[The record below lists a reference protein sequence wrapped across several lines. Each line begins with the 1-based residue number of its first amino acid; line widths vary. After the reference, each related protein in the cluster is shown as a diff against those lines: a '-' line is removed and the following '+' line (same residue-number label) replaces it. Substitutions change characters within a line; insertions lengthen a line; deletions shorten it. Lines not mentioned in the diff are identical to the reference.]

1 MNIVIYA
8 FSNSGAL
15 LSDKIIESFCNENI
29 EAFVPEK
36 YVQSAKYVK
45 LRKDNLYKS
54 VAKSFTEKDCI
65 IFIGAAGIAVRAIAQ
80 NVRSKKT
87 DPAVICVDERGINV
101 ISLLSGHIGR
111 ANELTVKLAS
121 AIGGNP
127 IITTATDVN
136 NKFAVDQW
144 ASSHNLHI
152 TSLKKARDVAADI
165 LENKPIGFTSDFN
178 VEGCI
183 PKELIFSGEKTGIC
197 VSLNENKKPFESTL
211 TLIPKIISIGVGC
224 KNGADFND
232 IYDAIREVLR
242 QNNISIFAV
251 KSLNSIE
258 LKKDEKGI
266 IKAAKI
272 FKVPFHT
279 YAKEQLNKIKGD
291 FTASDFVREVT
302 GVDSVCERAA
312 LMDSNSSKLI
322 IKKTIINSVTVAAS
336 QDDYT
341 VEFKEFKSYNR
352 QEIMKNIKITE
363 PHNIE
368 KRSFEIIQGELGN
381 IKLDPEL
388 APIIKRVI
396 HTTADFDYLHNLCFS
411 DNAVKNAKKALKKG
425 ATIVTDTNM
434 AAAGINKKAA
444 AKYGINVICFMAD
457 EDISKE
463 AHKRGETRAVVSMEK
478 ASKIDG
484 PVIFAIGNAPTA
496 LIKLCEMAEEKQISP
511 ELIIG
516 VPVGFVNVV
525 EAKELLMNLH
535 NTEYIAA
542 KGRKGGSNVAAA
554 ICNAILYSM
563 END

>member
-15 LSDKIIESFCNENI
+15 LSDKIIENFSNENI
-29 EAFVPEK
+29 EAFVPKK

-54 VAKSFTEKDCI
+54 VAKSFVEKDCI

-80 NVRSKKT
+80 NIRSKKT
-87 DPAVICVDERGINV
+87 DPAVICIDEKGINV

-111 ANELTVKLAS
+111 ANELTVKLAL

-144 ASSHNLHI
+144 ACSHNLHI
-152 TSLKKARDVAADI
+152 MSLKKARDVAADI
-165 LENKPIGFTSDFN
+165 LENKQIGFTSDFN
-178 VEGCI
+178 VEGRI
-183 PKELIFSGEKTGIC
+183 PKEISFSEEKTGIC
-197 VSLNENKKPFESTL
+197 ISLDENKKTFENTL

-224 KNGADFND
+224 KRGADFND

-242 QNNISIFAV
+242 KNNISIFAV

-266 IKAAKI
+266 IKVAEI

-279 YAKEQLNKIKGD
+279 YTKEQLNKIKGD
-291 FTASDFVREVT
+291 FTGSDFVRDVT

-312 LMDSNSSKLI
+312 IMDSNSSKLI
-322 IKKTIINSVTVAAS
+322 IKKTVINSVTVAAS
-336 QDDYT
+336 QNDYT
-341 VEFKEFKSYNR
+341 VEFKEFKSYDR
-352 QEIMKNIKITE
+352 QGIMKNIKITE

-396 HTTADFDYLHNLCFS
+396 HTTADFDYLHSLCFS
-411 DNAVKNAKKALKKG
+411 GNAIKNAKKAFKKG

-444 AKYGINVICFMAD
+444 AKYGINIICFMAV
-457 EDISKE
+457 EDVSKK
-463 AHKRGETRAVVSMEK
+463 AQKRGETRAAVSMER
-478 ASKIDG
+478 ASQIDG
-484 PVIFAIGNAPTA
+484 PVVFAIGNAPTA
-496 LIKLCEMAEEKQISP
+496 LIKLSEMVEEKKLSP

-525 EAKELLMNLH
+525 EAKELLMNLQ
-535 NTEYIAA
+535 NTEYIVA

-554 ICNAILYSM
+554 ICNAILYSV
-563 END
+563 EDN